1 MARFIKI
8 PSGSGEIYLLNT
20 DMVETVLVMDESL
33 IVFYGAKNRVIAE
46 HECKTKAEAV
56 EFLDKNFVLFN
67 S

>member
-1 MARFIKI
+1 MARFIRL
-8 PSGSGEIYLLNT
+8 PSESGEIYLLNT

-33 IVFYGAKNRVIAE
+33 IIFYGVKNRVIAE
-46 HECKTKAEAV
+46 HECKSRAEAV

>member
-1 MARFIKI
+1 MARFIRL
-8 PSGSGEIYLLNT
+8 PSESGEIYLLNT

-33 IVFYGAKNRVIAE
+33 IIFYGVKNRVIAE
-46 HECKTKAEAV
+46 YECKSRAEAV